1 MGNARSVYHTEIT
14 FVKLITAGRKKKQ
27 RSPGRHTSNTSKTN
41 FRYLNTPEKQ
51 ECYKKL
57 KHRSRTAERRLSDVI
72 TKQMQD
78 KGVILEPE
86 IHNDIERI
94 MEEKTGEIRENY
106 PEDSLRR
113 LFWEQQINAL
123 KTKEKCQ
130 LRWHPA
136 IISNGA
142 STSNSNPPG
151 HTMHCA
157 VQVF

>member
-1 MGNARSVYHTEIT
+1 MIA
-14 FVKLITAGRKKKQ
+14 
-27 RSPGRHTSNTSKTN
+27 
-41 FRYLNTPEKQ
+41 
-51 ECYKKL
+51 
-57 KHRSRTAERRLSDVI
+57 
-72 TKQMQD
+72 KQMQD

-136 IISNGA
+136 IIKWCLHLKFKSSGA
-142 STSNSNPPG
+142 YHALRSTGVLTLPSE
-151 HTMHCA
+151 
-157 VQVF
+157 